1 MAQYKGA
8 VTKRGFN
15 PKRVESQVSAINN
28 QTNRTI
34 QAMQQVRTQ
43 YAKNRA
49 NFDEQVKAGQRAV
62 ESQLDANGKIEL
74 QNAQNNLN
82 AATKRAVAE
91 ENQQRQN
98 AKDTKAI
105 FDSLAGF
112 SEQAVQ
118 LSAQV
123 ALNEKNRQ
131 DGATSLTDPNVLT
144 SAANPAASAYQEDSI
159 IAGNGLVQSAEVTGE
174 ISELESVQT
183 QAQMGRAAPSLT
195 KAELNTVNVQSM
207 ILGAWDEKVNW
218 KGKVIT
224 VGEGTQGDDSY
235 EFVRHVGDF
244 LVRRDKGKINPAI
257 VLESDYI
264 TNRDRVAASFQNSVV
279 TRKISESRTIL
290 DTQARTLL
298 EQPIQGNPE
307 YRQSQISANYQLAIQ
322 KVGFPKVMA
331 QLKTRY
337 LDSDG
342 NLIGPTAAELMQASI
357 DAEGPGRPRMSP
369 GQYAELQTA
378 ERTALSNFQQERKS
392 NKAAESEKLWAELQR
407 MPEFD
412 SIDINNPNS
421 ENSRKFIASMRETFN
436 NKDLP
441 MPASA
446 RNWIRDIEN
455 GTKAAEEAKFAELT
469 ENPNSLEEDSYEDF
483 NDPKLRREVYD
494 LWIKKT
500 KGGYGSNYKE
510 IQKQFESKAADEAKL
525 KFQPGSG
532 ERVST
537 VESRAIERRLN
548 TIFRAKYNEFIKKY
562 PDDPDTAASL
572 ATEATFEQW
581 AAFKKRD
588 ATDTAGEYY
597 STILGDVNSQTGVR
611 TTFPNLVKF
620 DEQATVSR
628 KEARDAIKLAV
639 KTDGIQKAVE
649 TVSTKLK
656 PRLESLSRRY
666 EANPSDFTYP
676 VEVTELAEITG
687 KKPSDILNIMLEAA
701 DVDTIPDFEALKII
715 ESDPEL
721 VKSMNNLYRTNVVTQ
736 RAGAYGS
743 NTTSAFTK
751 NGGGAVASL
760 VMQGEGNVNSINRGN
775 AGDTPG
781 GSQEVFGRTLDQ
793 VSVEEI
799 MIAQQDGKVF
809 AVGKWQIIPD
819 TMRQWVNSGHPSAP
833 KANEMFTS
841 EVQGRFWN
849 YVTQV
854 KRPAIGAYLNGE
866 TSDPT
871 EAAQALAREF
881 ASVGLQ
887 YAEAGRGRGESRY
900 AGTGGNVATI
910 PPDRVIQALK
920 QQRARN
926 MGMTSNT
933 SKEANATGLMR
944 YRRNV
949 VAKPVMELAS
959 GQPGLDIYFED
970 KQFPVVMGGVV
981 KDHGFEKGYGNY
993 TVIESIDPMTGD
1005 AVDVLYSHLAAPS
1018 NLILGSRVKA
1028 GDLVGTQG
1036 GTGNVKSID
1045 GTIASVDFLRKAEEG
1060 SKSMVPY
1067 QHYDSLR
1074 RRVSSNLGHPQ

>member
-1 MAQYKGA
+1 MAQYRGA

-34 QAMQQVRTQ
+34 QAMQEVRTQ

-49 NFDEQVKAGQRAV
+49 NFQEQVKAGQRAV

-74 QNAQNNLN
+74 QNAENNLR
-82 AATKRAVAE
+82 AANERARAE
-91 ENQQRQN
+91 ENQRRQN

-112 SEQAVQ
+112 SESAVEM
-118 LSAQV
+118 SAQI
-123 ALNEKNRQ
+123 ALNEKAIQ
-131 DGATSLTDPNVLT
+131 DGKVSLTEEGKLT
-144 SAANPAASAYQEDSI
+144 SAANPSATAYQEDSI
-159 IAGNGLVQSAEVTGE
+159 IAGNGLVQSAEATGE
-174 ISELESVQT
+174 ISEVQSVQT
-183 QAQMGRAAPSLT
+183 QVQMGRAAPSLS
-195 KAELNTVNVQSM
+195 KAELNTLNVKSL

-218 KGKVIT
+218 KGRVIT
-224 VGEGTQGDDSY
+224 VGEGTQGDDAY
-235 EFVRHVGDF
+235 EFTRHVGDF
-244 LVRRDKGKINPAI
+244 LVRREKGKINPAI

-264 TNRDRVAASFQNSVV
+264 TNRDRVAASFQNYVV
-279 TRKISESRTIL
+279 EKKIKEGRTVL
-290 DTQARTLL
+290 DIQTRTLL
-298 EQPIQGNPE
+298 EQPIQGEPA
-307 YRQSQISANYQLAIQ
+307 YRQSQINANYQLAIQ
-322 KVGFPKVMA
+322 KVGFPKVMSM
-331 QLKTRY
+331 LKTRQV
-337 LDSDG
+337 DGDG
-342 NLIGPTAAELMQASI
+342 NLIGPTASELMQASI

-369 GQYAELQTA
+369 GQYAELQAA
-378 ERTALSNFQQERKS
+378 ERKALKGFQDQRKT
-392 NKAAESEKLWAELQR
+392 NKTAESEKLWTELQK

-421 ENSRKFIASMRETFN
+421 ENSRKFIASMKEAFN

-441 MPASA
+441 MPAEA
-446 RNWIRDIEN
+446 RRWIQDIET
-455 GTKAAEEAKFAELT
+455 GTKAAEQARYAEME
-469 ENPNSLEEDSYEDF
+469 ENPNSIEEDSYEDF
-483 NDPKLRREVYD
+483 NDPKLRRKVYD
-494 LWIKKT
+494 LWVKKT
-500 KGGYGSNYKE
+500 GGGYGSNYKE

-525 KFQPGSG
+525 KHQPGSG
-532 ERVST
+532 ERITT

-548 TIFRAKYNEFIKKY
+548 TIFRAKYNELIKKY
-562 PDDPDTAASL
+562 PDDPDTAAAL

-588 ATDTAGEYY
+588 ATDPSGEYY
-597 STILGDVNSQTGVR
+597 STIIGSADDQTGVR

-620 DEQATVSR
+620 DEQATISR
-628 KEARDAIKLAV
+628 KEARDAVRLAV

-649 TVSTKLK
+649 NVSTKLK
-656 PRLESLSRRY
+656 PQLESLSRRY

-743 NTTSAFTK
+743 NTTSAFVR

-760 VMQGEGNVNSINRGN
+760 IMQGEGNANSINRGT

-809 AVGKWQIIPD
+809 AVGKWQIIPK
-819 TMRQWVNSGHPSAP
+819 TMKEWVNSGHPSAP

-841 EVQGRFWN
+841 EVQSRFWN

-887 YAEAGRGRGESRY
+887 YAEGGRGRGESRY
-900 AGTGGNVATI
+900 AGTGGNAATI

-920 QQRARN
+920 QQRQRN

-944 YRRNV
+944 FRKQV

-1028 GDLVGTQG
+1028 GDLVGIQG

-1045 GTIASVDFLRKAEEG
+1045 GTIASVDLLRKAEEG

-1074 RRVSSNLGHPQ
+1074 RRISSNLGHPQ